1 MANQD
6 TQKNHDEPSEDRLDT
21 GVPQPPH
28 FQRKLQIAPLQ
39 LIGISLLALLPI
51 LAIFSVF
58 GESLDVKGA
67 SNSEIS
73 MQVEYVTRYRYRMQ
87 DAMSITVTNES
98 PQPSTITVSID
109 RDYINH
115 FSDVTFVPEV
125 ERVSVD
131 AYEVD
136 LPAVKSHETRLVT
149 VQMQGEHYWTK
160 TGVVSATLT
169 GGQPVT
175 VEVSTTI
182 FP

>member
-1 MANQD
+1 MVNQD
-6 TQKNHDEPSEDRLDT
+6 TQLSHDESFEGRLDV
-21 GVPQPPH
+21 GVPQPPP

-51 LAIFSVF
+51 LALFSVF
-58 GESLDVKGA
+58 GESINVKSA

-87 DAMSITVTNES
+87 DAMSISVTNES

-115 FSDVTFVPEV
+115 FSDITFVPEV
-125 ERVSVD
+125 ARVSVD

-136 LPAVKSHETRLVT
+136 LRAVKSHETRLVT

-160 TGVVSATLT
+160 SGVVSAMLA
-169 GGQPVT
+169 GGHPVT

>member
-6 TQKNHDEPSEDRLDT
+6 TQLSHDEPFEGRLDV
-21 GVPQPPH
+21 GVPQPPP

-39 LIGISLLALLPI
+39 LIGVSLLALLPI
-51 LAIFSVF
+51 LALFSVF
-58 GESLDVKGA
+58 GESINVKSA
-67 SNSEIS
+67 SNPEIS
-73 MQVEYVTRYRYRMQ
+73 MQVQYVTRYRYRMQ
-87 DAMSITVTNES
+87 DAMTITVTNES

-109 RDYINH
+109 RDYLNH
-115 FSDVTFVPEV
+115 FSDVTLVPDV
-125 ERVSVD
+125 DRVSVD
-131 AYEVD
+131 AYEID
-136 LPAVKSHETRLVT
+136 IPAVKSNETRLVT

-160 TGVVSATLT
+160 TGVVSATLA